1 MKLPLITNIQK
12 YSIHDGKGI
21 RTTVFFKGCPLS
33 CRWCH
38 NPETQDY
45 GEELLFYEERCTGC
59 GACAQECPNGAVM
72 PASGKAYTNRQL
84 CSACGDCAD
93 SCVRNARQVCGRTY
107 SVREL
112 TEELLKDSA
121 FYETSDGGVTLSG
134 GEALAQDPDYL
145 EALMCGLFRRGI
157 SINVDT
163 CGAVPFPVFERVL
176 PYTDTFL
183 YDLKLMEEEKHR
195 EYTGW
200 DNRQI
205 LENLKRLSG
214 KGARIWIR
222 IPVIG
227 GVNDGETQIGR
238 MADFLREEQIHAGQ
252 VNLIPY
258 HKTGSGKYRQ
268 LGRDYQDNAFSV
280 PSEER
285 MQQLREL
292 LGQRSGIPVF
302 LGG

>member
-45 GEELLFYEERCTGC
+45 GKELLFYEERCTGC

-72 PASGKAYTNRQL
+72 PASGKAYTKRQL